1 MRIFYALT
9 LLFIASFMNA
19 QDTLC
24 TAAFSIDNSER
35 MHLQLDA
42 AMTDTNATYSW
53 YTDGAFIADGASTNV
68 LLYPGIRE
76 ICLHVESPTCIAD
89 SCIWADVLCTNNTI
103 KFQITS
109 YGDSTGVY
117 DTLRV
122 QATNALIDVFNYSGI
137 TLTSNENFEWLEC
150 VDEFIDCI
158 YLNVTPQTWWQLHA
172 DSITIVAEY
181 ISGGDGPVELQL
193 YSDPGISHNSDAVL
207 GIDCIWYS
215 VENEEQVPLNVWP
228 NPITDVL
235 HFATAPD
242 AIRLIDFSGK
252 LIFEKTV
259 KTERLALEHLPA
271 GIYAVQARYGNVWKT
286 ARVMKY

>member
-1 MRIFYALT
+1 
-9 LLFIASFMNA
+9 MNA

-24 TAAFSIDNSER
+24 TAAFSIDNSEL

-103 KFQITS
+103 KFKITS
-109 YGDSTGVY
+109 YGDSTGTS
-117 DTLRV
+117 DTLNIM
-122 QATNALIDVFNYSGI
+122 ATNALLEVFSYTGF
-137 TLTSNENFEWLEC
+137 TLSPNQYIEWLEC
-150 VDEFIDCI
+150 IDETIDCVSLVI
-158 YLNVTPQTWWQLHA
+158 TPQTWWQLNA
-172 DSITIVAEY
+172 DSITIEAEY
-181 ISGGDGPVELQL
+181 ISGGDGPILLQL
-193 YSDPGISHNSDAVL
+193 YSNPDISHNYGELL
-207 GIDCIWYS
+207 GIECIWYS
-215 VENEEQVPLNVWP
+215 VENQEQEPLHVWP
-228 NPITDVL
+228 NPATDVL

-259 KTERLALEHLPA
+259 KTERLELEHLPS
-271 GIYAVQARYGNVWKT
+271 GIYAIQARYGNVWKT